1 MFGGGGRGKGG
12 SESRRYPSVLEKGGR
27 GGGEGKCEPLIYTYV
42 KELGAR

>member
-1 MFGGGGRGKGG
+1 MGQKVEDTLVFWKKEAG
-12 SESRRYPSVLEKGGR
+12 